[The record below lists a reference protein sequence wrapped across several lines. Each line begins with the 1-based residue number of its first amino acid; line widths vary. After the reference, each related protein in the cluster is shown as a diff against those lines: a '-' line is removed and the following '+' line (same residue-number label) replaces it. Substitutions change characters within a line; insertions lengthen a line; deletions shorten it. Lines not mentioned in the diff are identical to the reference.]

1 MEAVL
6 RLKSRKN
13 IGTDFLIL
21 FTIYTFIY
29 IDYLI

>member
-13 IGTDFLIL
+13 MDADFLIL